1 MTMTPKR
8 AKRAAARTGAAAMAA
23 ALLLSSMPLPAAPP
37 AAPAGAPA
45 PRFRGAPV
53 TLNFVNADIEGVSR
67 AMAAI
72 LRQQFIVDPRVR
84 GTITL
89 YSEDPLT
96 PNEAYLNFLAAL
108 RGLGFTVV
116 EVGGIFKVVPEAD
129 AKLQAGTVSV
139 DGVSRRGDQVITQI
153 FRLNHESANN
163 LVPVLRPLITP
174 NNTINANPGNNTLV
188 ITDYANNLQRLAQ
201 IIATM
206 DTPAAGDVEVIPLR
220 YAVAADIQP
229 LLQRLSDSGGPATGV
244 PGAQNLGTAA
254 PSILVDTRSNSLI
267 VRSAN
272 PSKMA
277 SVRSL
282 IAKLDLPPQ
291 GSAATG
297 NIWVVHLKNADATKL
312 AQVLRAAFTT
322 GAGGGGGGGT
332 GATTTPQPTNP
343 AGAAGTATAVSAA
356 AAAPISASAAPSTG
370 GFIQADPST
379 NSLIITAAEPLY
391 RQVRAMIEKLDE
403 RRAQVYIESLIV
415 EVSGGNTAEF
425 GFQWQGV
432 IGGKGSSNIVVG
444 GTNFGTTGNL
454 LSIDQSQVANGTPSI
469 NLGQGLN
476 VGLVKNFFGTYGLAA
491 IANFLQSQANTN
503 IMSTP
508 NLVTLDNEEA
518 KIIVGSNVPFV
529 TGQFTQTGG
538 ALTNPFQ
545 TIERKDVGITLRI
558 KPQISENG
566 AIRMTIFQEASS
578 LAADTAPGTSNAGPT
593 TNKRSIESNVMVDD
607 GQILVLGGLIED
619 RYTDNKSKV
628 PFLGDIPYLGSLF
641 RTETRDRKR
650 TNLMVFLRPTVLR
663 DAETSNKLSVDRYD
677 LIRSFQQDQQPRPNL
692 LVPVNEA
699 PVVPP
704 LPRLEDS
711 VVPISAPQTSPGTA
725 RPNTPPASPPPQ
737 TPNPAPTAPAP
748 PASAPG
754 G

>member
-1 MTMTPKR
+1 
-8 AKRAAARTGAAAMAA
+8 
-23 ALLLSSMPLPAAPP
+23 
-37 AAPAGAPA
+37 
-45 PRFRGAPV
+45 
-53 TLNFVNADIEGVSR
+53 
-67 AMAAI
+67 
-72 LRQQFIVDPRVR
+72 
-84 GTITL
+84 
-89 YSEDPLT
+89 
-96 PNEAYLNFLAAL
+96 
-108 RGLGFTVV
+108 
-116 EVGGIFKVVPEAD
+116 
-129 AKLQAGTVSV
+129 
-139 DGVSRRGDQVITQI
+139 
-153 FRLNHESANN
+153 
-163 LVPVLRPLITP
+163 
-174 NNTINANPGNNTLV
+174 
-188 ITDYANNLQRLAQ
+188 
-201 IIATM
+201 
-206 DTPAAGDVEVIPLR
+206 
-220 YAVAADIQP
+220 
-229 LLQRLSDSGGPATGV
+229 
-244 PGAQNLGTAA
+244 
-254 PSILVDTRSNSLI
+254 
-267 VRSAN
+267 
-272 PSKMA
+272 
-277 SVRSL
+277 
-282 IAKLDLPPQ
+282 
-291 GSAATG
+291 
-297 NIWVVHLKNADATKL
+297 
-312 AQVLRAAFTT
+312 
-322 GAGGGGGGGT
+322 
-332 GATTTPQPTNP
+332 
-343 AGAAGTATAVSAA
+343 
-356 AAAPISASAAPSTG
+356 
-370 GFIQADPST
+370 
-379 NSLIITAAEPLY
+379 
-391 RQVRAMIEKLDE
+391 
-403 RRAQVYIESLIV
+403 
-415 EVSGGNTAEF
+415 
-425 GFQWQGV
+425 
-432 IGGKGSSNIVVG
+432 
-444 GTNFGTTGNL
+444 
-454 LSIDQSQVANGTPSI
+454 
-469 NLGQGLN
+469 
-476 VGLVKNFFGTYGLAA
+476 
-491 IANFLQSQANTN
+491 QSQANTN

-529 TGQFTQTGG
+529 TGQFTNTGV
-538 ALTNPFQ
+538 ATTSPFQ

>member
-1 MTMTPKR
+1 
-8 AKRAAARTGAAAMAA
+8 
-23 ALLLSSMPLPAAPP
+23 
-37 AAPAGAPA
+37 
-45 PRFRGAPV
+45 
-53 TLNFVNADIEGVSR
+53 
-67 AMAAI
+67 
-72 LRQQFIVDPRVR
+72 
-84 GTITL
+84 
-89 YSEDPLT
+89 
-96 PNEAYLNFLAAL
+96 
-108 RGLGFTVV
+108 
-116 EVGGIFKVVPEAD
+116 
-129 AKLQAGTVSV
+129 
-139 DGVSRRGDQVITQI
+139 
-153 FRLNHESANN
+153 
-163 LVPVLRPLITP
+163 
-174 NNTINANPGNNTLV
+174 
-188 ITDYANNLQRLAQ
+188 
-201 IIATM
+201 
-206 DTPAAGDVEVIPLR
+206 
-220 YAVAADIQP
+220 
-229 LLQRLSDSGGPATGV
+229 
-244 PGAQNLGTAA
+244 
-254 PSILVDTRSNSLI
+254 
-267 VRSAN
+267 
-272 PSKMA
+272 
-277 SVRSL
+277 
-282 IAKLDLPPQ
+282 
-291 GSAATG
+291 
-297 NIWVVHLKNADATKL
+297 VHLKNADATKL
-312 AQVLRAAFTT
+312 AQVLRAAFSST
-322 GAGGGGGGGT
+322 GSGGGATGT
-332 GATTTPQPTNP
+332 GSTTPAQPVNP
-343 AGAAGTATAVSAA
+343 AGTAGTANAVSAA
-356 AAAPISASAAPSTG
+356 AAPINASAGPSTG

-379 NSLIITAAEPLY
+379 NSLVITAAEPLY

-454 LSIDQSQVANGTPSI
+454 VSIDQSQVGNGGTPTV

-476 VGLVKNFFGTYGLAA
+476 IGLVKNFFGTYGLAA

-699 PVVPP
+699 PVAPP
-704 LPRLEDS
+704 LPRLEDTT
-711 VVPISAPQTSPGTA
+711 VPISAPQSSPGTA

-737 TPNPAPTAPAP
+737 APNPEPTAPAP